1 MKKIKIIGI
10 ILLMFITT
18 NVYAEPVSW
27 PNTFTHGDY
36 KYEITEVKINIYEM
50 KLDSNDNVDENDSN
64 NYLTK
69 NPTNTFS
76 LVPDEF
82 TIEPEYKDDKM
93 SNIDATYINLNLNI
107 TKEDLENL
115 LADEIAAAT
124 TTKSYYADLVVTY
137 KLLNY
142 PSAYQH
148 FYQLNTLSAFAG
160 EEVSTGPTETDITHE
175 QEQVINTII
184 IEKTESGS
192 TDLYYET
199 RIGDNF
205 LELFI
210 TNYLALSDESIASWG
225 IDPDYIIMFHNIENI
240 EKLIENYNYNDLNNY
255 DDDYIEEALNPKTGT
270 EAPSQTDVVVKT
282 PNTAEKIPTYMY
294 ILSISCIILG
304 LSIMGY
310 AYYRSKKGL
319 RI

>member
-27 PNTFTHGDY
+27 PSTFTHGDY
-36 KYEITEVKINIYEM
+36 EYEITGVKLNVYEM
-50 KLDSNDNVDENDSN
+50 KLNSDNDVDENDSN

-69 NPTNTFS
+69 NPTNTINLAS
-76 LVPDEF
+76 NEF

-107 TKEDLENL
+107 TKENLENL
-115 LADEIAAAT
+115 LANEIAAAT
-124 TTKSYYADLVVTY
+124 TTKSYYVDLIVTY

-148 FYQLNTLSAFAG
+148 FYQLNTLASFAG
-160 EEVSTGPTETDITHE
+160 EGSTGPTETDITQV

-184 IEKTESGS
+184 IEKPESGS
-192 TDLYYET
+192 TELNYET

-205 LELFI
+205 LEIFI

-240 EKLIENYNYNDLNNY
+240 EKLIENYNYNGLNDY
-255 DDDYIEEALNPKTGT
+255 DDDDIEGALNPKTGT

-282 PNTAEKIPTYMY
+282 PNTAEKIPTYVY